1 MNKLL
6 SMVFAALFAACLSV
20 ALTTGASA
28 QKSFKSAQ
36 EAADALVGA
45 ARANDQKAIVS
56 VLGSGGADIASSG
69 DPVADEQGRKTFV
82 TAYDTKHSIDAKGD
96 RAVLVV
102 GAQDWPFPI
111 PIVQKDGNW
120 RFDTA
125 AGREE
130 ILARRIGRN
139 ELSTIQAVLAYI
151 DAQDEYAEMSR
162 KTAGSAIY
170 AQRIVSNP
178 GKKDGLYW
186 PSAQGEPESPL
197 GDTIAAAT
205 SQGYKIGGGRAP
217 YHGYYYKILTRQGPT
232 ATGGALDYVVR
243 GKMIGGH
250 ALVAYPAQYGNSG
263 ITTFLVNH
271 EGTVFEKDLGP
282 KTAQIVRKMRSFSPD
297 KTWKKVEAG
306 K

>member
-6 SMVFAALFAACLSV
+6 ALLFAAGLSV

-28 QKSFKSAQ
+28 QKSFKTAQ
-36 EAADALVGA
+36 EGADALAAA
-45 ARANDQKAIVS
+45 ARANDQKAIVA
-56 VLGSGGADIASSG
+56 VLGPGGAGIASSG

-82 TAYDTKHSIDAKGD
+82 AAYDAKRNIDVKGD
-96 RAVLVV
+96 RAVIVI
-102 GAQDWPFPI
+102 GKDDWPFPI
-111 PIVQKDGNW
+111 PLVQKDGNW

-125 AGREE
+125 AGRDEL
-130 ILARRIGRN
+130 LARRIGRN
-139 ELSTIQAVLAYI
+139 ELAVIQAALAYV
-151 DAQDEYAEMSR
+151 DAQDEYSEISR
-162 KTAGSAIY
+162 KATGTATY
-170 AQRIVSNP
+170 AQRIISNP

-205 SQGYKIGGGRAP
+205 SQGYKIGAGRTP
-217 YHGYYYKILTRQGPT
+217 YHGYYYKILTRQGP
-232 ATGGALDYVVR
+232 AAPGGALDYVAR

-271 EGTVFEKDLGP
+271 QGTVFEKDLGP
-282 KTAQIVRKMRSFSPD
+282 KTAQIVQKMRAFSPD

>member
-6 SMVFAALFAACLSV
+6 ALLFAAGLSV
-20 ALTTGASA
+20 ALTSGAFA
-28 QKSFKSAQ
+28 QKPFKTPQ
-36 EAADALVGA
+36 EAADALVAA
-45 ARANDQKAIVS
+45 ARAGDQKAIVS
-56 VLGSGGADIASSG
+56 VLGSGGTDIASSG
-69 DPVADEQGRKTFV
+69 DPVADEQGRKAFV
-82 TAYDTKHSIDAKGD
+82 TGYDAKHSIATQGD
-96 RAVLVV
+96 RAVIVI
-102 GAQDWPFPI
+102 GTEDWPFPI

-120 RFDTA
+120 RFDTV

-139 ELSTIQAVLAYI
+139 ELSAIQAALAYV
-151 DAQDEYAEMSR
+151 DAQDEYAEISR
-162 KTAGSAIY
+162 KATGSAAY
-170 AQRIVSNP
+170 AQRIISNP

-186 PSAQGEPESPL
+186 PSAQGEPDSPL

-217 YHGYYYKILTRQGPT
+217 YHGYYYKVLTRQGRT
-232 ATGGALDYVVR
+232 APGGALDYVVR

-271 EGTVFEKDLGP
+271 DGAVFEKDLGP
-282 KTAQIVRKMRSFSPD
+282 RTAQIVQKMRSFSPD
-297 KTWKKVEAG
+297 HTWKKVEAG

>member
-1 MNKLL
+1 MTKLL
-6 SMVFAALFAACLSV
+6 SLLFAAV
-20 ALTTGASA
+20 IGIALTTDASA

-36 EAADALVGA
+36 EAADSLVAA
-45 ARANDQKAIVS
+45 ARANDQKAIVA
-56 VLGSGGADIASSG
+56 VLGPGGADIASSG

-82 TAYDTKHSIDAKGD
+82 TAYDAKHSLTTQGD
-96 RAVLVV
+96 RAVLIV
-102 GAQDWPFPI
+102 GTQDWPFPI
-111 PIVQKDGNW
+111 PIVQQDGNW

-130 ILARRIGRN
+130 LLARRIGRN
-139 ELSTIQAVLAYI
+139 ELAVIQAALAYV
-151 DAQDEYAEMSR
+151 DAQDEYSEISR
-162 KTAGSAIY
+162 KATGTATY
-170 AQRIVSNP
+170 AQRIISNP

-186 PSAQGEPESPL
+186 PSAQGEPDSPL

-205 SQGYKIGGGRAP
+205 SQGYKIGGGRTP

-232 ATGGALDYVVR
+232 APGGALDYVVR

-282 KTAQIVRKMRSFSPD
+282 RTAQIVRKMRAFSPD